1 MYKITLILTAGFV
14 CRGYGRRVH
23 TSLEKLPG
31 ALGESHDPQAAFN
44 PTGTGGHL
52 PSRPTLTATAS
63 HPAVLPRQSRFD
75 HQSPVGMTT
84 AVAPTNVSA
93 RESGLALALDD
104 GTRKSHSMA
113 ENTQFVT
120 GFFKGIST
128 RDAFSELV
136 ASLYFVYRS
145 MEEAFDTAQDA
156 NVKALDYPELR
167 RLKSLEED
175 MAYYFGDNWKQ
186 TVKPSKGTQEY
197 CDRIATIAREEPP
210 LLIAHMY
217 TRYLGDLFGGQMMGG
232 MARSSLKLDQSRG
245 TRFYEF
251 DDIPNNKK
259 FIEGWYSKLNELDLS
274 EKQKQEIVDEAN
286 LVFTLNIKLFDEL
299 SGGKMATIKA
309 FWKLAMNAVKSKL
322 KKLR

>member
-1 MYKITLILTAGFV
+1 M
-14 CRGYGRRVH
+14 
-23 TSLEKLPG
+23 EKLSG
-31 ALGESHDPQAAFN
+31 APLAESQSQAAFN
-44 PTGTGGHL
+44 PSGPGLGVSPSS
-52 PSRPTLTATAS
+52 PSRAGNVL
-63 HPAVLPRQSRFD
+63 HPGVLARQSR
-75 HQSPVGMTT
+75 QSPVGMTT
-84 AVAPTNVSA
+84 AVAVSNVSA

-128 RDAFSELV
+128 REAFSQLV

-145 MEEAFDTAQDA
+145 MEEAFDAAQDTK
-156 NVKALDYPELR
+156 VKALDYPELR

-175 MAYYFGDNWKQ
+175 MAFYFGENWRS
-186 TVKPSKGTQEY
+186 TVKPSKETQEY
-197 CDRIATIAREEPP
+197 CDRIAKIAREEPP

-232 MARSSLKLDQSRG
+232 MARSSLKLEQNRG

-251 DDIPNNKK
+251 DDIPNNKQ
-259 FIEGWYSKLNELDLS
+259 FIESWYTKLNQLDLS

-286 LVFTLNIKLFDEL
+286 VVFTLNIKLFDEL
-299 SGGKMATIKA
+299 VGGKRAVLKA
-309 FWKLAMNAVKSKL
+309 VWELAVNAVKSKL
-322 KKLR
+322 KGLR